1 MPNSDDNARLLAAI
15 IESSDD
21 AIVSKDVRGIVRSW
35 NRGAERIFGFTAEEM
50 IGQSIRKIIPADRQH
65 EEDRVLASVMAGERV
80 DHFDTIR
87 RTKDGR
93 LIPISLTVSPIRD
106 SSGQVV
112 GASKIAR
119 DISDRRRAEMLV
131 AQAARRDAFLAH
143 VTLTLSKSLD
153 YEQTLKELAAIAVP
167 TLGDYCLIDV
177 VNDEDELRRLAVVHA
192 SEEKARLF
200 EGLRDERDETR
211 DSIAHQ
217 VVRTKARVVIPR
229 VTDDFVIERGHGDP
243 DRLARIRALDLTS
256 LMCLPMI
263 AREEVVGV
271 VTLATAE
278 SRVQYTEDDVRLAE
292 DVASRA
298 ALGIENARA
307 YREVRRANRLKDEFL
322 ANLSHELRT
331 PLNAVLGYV
340 RMLRT
345 GAIRPE
351 KSDQALGVIERNAD
365 ALRQIVEDVLDVSR
379 IISGKARLDVRPTD
393 VARVVKDAIA
403 TVQPAADAKGIR
415 VEQSIDPG
423 VGAVSADPNRLQQV
437 VWNVLSNAVKFTP
450 SGGAV
455 HVSLRL
461 VEDRA
466 EITVRD
472 TGIGLTSGFLPHV
485 FERFRQAEAGTT
497 RRHGGLGL
505 GLAIARHIVEMQG
518 GTIEASSEGE
528 GKGSTFTINLPVM
541 PLEPGTTAGRRA
553 GAELRSPTHQ
563 FDLAGIRV
571 LAVDDDE
578 DALYLVREILEAA
591 GADVITVTSAGA
603 ALDRLSAQRPH
614 VLVADLGMPEM
625 DGFQLIQEI
634 RQLTDSSLRR
644 VPAAALTAYARATER
659 ARALRSGFEMHLA
672 KPIDPVELVAA
683 VGSLARR
690 DRT

>member
-65 EEDRVLASVMAGERV
+65 EEDRVLASVIAGERV
-80 DHFDTIR
+80 EHFDTIR

-153 YEQTLKELAAIAVP
+153 YEQPLKELAAIAVP
-167 TLGDYCLIDV
+167 ALGDFCLIDV
-177 VNDEDELRRLAVVHA
+177 VNDEDELQRLAVVHA

-211 DSIAHQ
+211 DSIAHE
-217 VVRTKARVVIPR
+217 VARTKTRVVIPR
-229 VTDDFVIERGHGDP
+229 VTDEFVIEHGRGDP

-263 AREEVVGV
+263 AHEEVVGV
-271 VTLATAE
+271 LTLATAE
-278 SRVQYTEDDVRLAE
+278 SRIQYTQDDVRLVE
-292 DVASRA
+292 DVASRV

-450 SGGAV
+450 SGGVV

-466 EITVRD
+466 EIMVRD

-505 GLAIARHIVEMQG
+505 GLAIARHIVEMHG

-528 GKGSTFTINLPVM
+528 GKGSTFTVSLPVM
-541 PLEPGTTAGRRA
+541 ALDSGTPPGRPATD
-553 GAELRSPTHQ
+553 LRLPGHQ

-614 VLVADLGMPEM
+614 VLVADPGMPEM
-625 DGFQLIQEI
+625 DGFQLIEEI

-690 DRT
+690 ERT